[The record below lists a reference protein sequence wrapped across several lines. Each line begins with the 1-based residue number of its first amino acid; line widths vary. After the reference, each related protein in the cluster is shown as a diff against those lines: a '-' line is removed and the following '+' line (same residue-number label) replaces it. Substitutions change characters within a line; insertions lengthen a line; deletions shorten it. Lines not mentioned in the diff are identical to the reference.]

1 MSEIVAFTFY
11 GVAVPKKRPR
21 VTMVGGYARAYT
33 PKVTAAF
40 EGKVRA
46 VAFEAMLR
54 AGADVCP
61 DAVLVELAF
70 DRAMPRSWSLKK
82 KLAMRGEPVASGAD
96 IDNQCKAILDA
107 LNGVVWEDDRQVSDL
122 RVSRRWADEDAFRM
136 RVSLATGPGEL
147 AEVA

>member
-1 MSEIVAFTFY
+1 MTEIVAFTFY

-46 VAFEAMLR
+46 VAAEAMIR

-70 DRAMPRSWSLKK
+70 DQKMPKSWSRKK
-82 KLAMRGEPVASGAD
+82 KLALRGEPVVTQSD
-96 IDNQCKAILDA
+96 TDNLAKAVLDA